1 MHLSTRPDIG
11 PAASPPDVRQVSD
24 LPEDSAIT
32 LRVSDPNRLRVG
44 DVELKLGTYRQVR
57 DLPRARLEAR
67 TFREVEVLSRQ
78 TLSGLKPTAT
88 ATQGC
93 VVESRRR

>member
-11 PAASPPDVRQVSD
+11 PPPDVRQVSD

-44 DVELKLGTYRQVR
+44 DAELKLGTYRQVR
-57 DLPRARLEAR
+57 DLPHI
-67 TFREVEVLSRQ
+67 
-78 TLSGLKPTAT
+78 
-88 ATQGC
+88 
-93 VVESRRR
+93 